1 MQDGE
6 VFGFTYQ
13 GRPRGVGLR
22 LRESL
27 IGVIFVILRIR
38 LAGDIQEGGAATDF
52 LSYRRV
58 VGPESVRG
66 RHLKATYH

>member
-1 MQDGE
+1 MEDGE
-6 VFGFTYQ
+6 VFGPTYQ
-13 GRPRGVGLR
+13 RRPRGAGVR

-27 IGVIFVILRIR
+27 IGVFVILRIR
-38 LAGDIQEGGAATDF
+38 LAGNIQEGGAATDF

-58 VGPESVRG
+58 AGPESVRG